1 MLVNLFIN
9 VLLIIYIEKANAR
22 IRLKLYRK
30 ESNRFSL
37 FYREFYICRSLF
49 LQNIE
54 KP

>member
-30 ESNRFSL
+30 ESNRFYCFIENS
-37 FYREFYICRSLF
+37 EFVEVYSYKI
-49 LQNIE
+49 
-54 KP
+54 